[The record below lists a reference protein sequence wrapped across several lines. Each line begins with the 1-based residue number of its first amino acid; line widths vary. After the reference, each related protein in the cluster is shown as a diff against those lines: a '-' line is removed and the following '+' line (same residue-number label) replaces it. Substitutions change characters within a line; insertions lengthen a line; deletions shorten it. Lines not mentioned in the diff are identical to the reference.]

1 MLVRQLGSLR
11 GAHPCLL
18 CELRLEIC
26 ELRLEIVDARLQSLG
41 LELHRGD
48 TLASLGE
55 HRL

>member
-18 CELRLEIC
+18 G
-26 ELRLEIVDARLQSLG
+26 ELRLEIVDARLQCLG